1 MPLISNPEDIALND
15 NDDVQQILGRT
26 PNWMLRWGSTLIAFG
41 FAFIVFVAW
50 YVRYPDIVP
59 AQVTLTT
66 EQPPIPVVARTN
78 GKISTLNVIEKQAV
92 AEGQV
97 LAVLE
102 NPAETVDILQLEAF
116 LKKIE
121 QLESPLDIV
130 ELDKLPPLKLGNLQN
145 SYATMTLQ
153 VSNLIYFFDEEQVAQ
168 SIKALKRQIRKI
180 KKLNDAL
187 SQQKE
192 TLAQVNELN
201 KLRLE
206 RNENLIKDEGLVSM
220 EEVERAKVGL
230 LQSKR
235 QLELLDT
242 DVINNELR
250 IQQIKEKILNLAQ
263 GNKNNYSDKW
273 LKLLENI
280 QKLNGEI
287 ALWKEQYLLIA
298 PIDGQVTLPNI
309 QHENQ
314 FVKNLEEV
322 MYVTPTNNSGDIYG
336 QANLPLPKA
345 GKVEVGQDV
354 KIRLLDYPYQE
365 YGVVQG
371 RVKDLALLP
380 TTDENGNTSYYVEIN
395 LPEGLLTTYG
405 DSTLHFRQEMQGI
418 AQIITAEQS
427 ILGNLFNK
435 ILSQIWN

>member
-1 MPLISNPEDIALND
+1 MPLISNPKDIALND
-15 NDDVQQILGRT
+15 NEDVQQILGRT
-26 PNWMLRWGSTLIAFG
+26 PSWMLQWGSTLIAFG
-41 FAFIVFVAW
+41 FVFIVFVAW

-78 GKISTLNVIEKQAV
+78 GKISTLKVIEKQAV

-102 NPAETVDILQLEAF
+102 NPAETADILQLETF

-121 QLESPLDIV
+121 QLESPLDIL

-153 VSNLIYFFDEEQVAQ
+153 VNDLIYFLDEEQVAQ
-168 SIKALKRQIRKI
+168 SIKALKRQIREI

-250 IQQIKEKILNLAQ
+250 IQQIKEKILNLEQ

-314 FVKNLEEV
+314 FVNNLEEV
-322 MYVTPTNNSGDIYG
+322 MYITPTSNSGEIYG

-365 YGVVQG
+365 YGVVKG
-371 RVKDLALLP
+371 KVKDLALLP
-380 TTDENGNTSYYVEIN
+380 TTDKNGNTSYYVEIN
-395 LPEGLLTTYG
+395 LPEGLLTTYD

-427 ILGNLFNK
+427 ILENLFNK